1 MLRRLILPLL
11 FGLAGTGVL
20 IALGVWQMQRLEWKE
35 AILADIDQRITGT
48 PVAIPVD
55 PDPEADRFLPVTAS
69 GRIAGQEVLIQSSLK
84 SVGAGFR
91 VVVPFETDGRRILL
105 DRGFIRLSDRDRA
118 REEVALNVVGNLHWP
133 DEVDSFTPEPDA
145 GGIIWFARDV
155 PALADYLGTEPL
167 LVVARSTD
175 ESPIVVT
182 PLPVTSSGIPN
193 DHLQYAV
200 TWFLLAL
207 VWAAMTA
214 YLIFTLNRSK
224 TKAP

>member
-20 IALGVWQMQRLEWKE
+20 IALGVWQIQRLDWKE

-55 PDPEADRFLPVTAS
+55 PDPEADRFLPVEAK
-69 GRIAGQEVLIQSSLK
+69 GRIAGKEVLIQSSLK

-91 VVVPFETDGRRILL
+91 VIVPFETDGRRILL
-105 DRGFIRLSDRDRA
+105 DRGFIRLTDRDKSRA
-118 REEVALNVVGNLHWP
+118 ELALNVVGNLHWP
-133 DEVDSFTPEPDA
+133 DEVDGFTPEPDA

-155 PALADYLGTEPL
+155 PALAEHLGTEPV
-167 LVVARSTD
+167 LVVARTTD
-175 ESPIVVT
+175 ESPIIVT

-200 TWFLLAL
+200 TWFLLAF

-214 YLIFTLNRSK
+214 YLIFTLNRSN